1 MGTDVPINASN
12 STDSQDQMK
21 SVLFF
26 VVLLL
31 IIAGTALVRRLIR
44 MARRKQLRSKRFPS
58 PWCGILEQNLPLYKH
73 LPEPLKEQLHGHI
86 MVFVAEKNFEGLRGL
101 AITDEIKVTI
111 AGQACMLLLN
121 RDSDVYPKLFSILV
135 YPDAYKTGKSSLFRP
150 EEQDNTEEVR
160 LGESWKTGSVVLA
173 WDHVRHGATDRK
185 DGHNLVLHEFA
196 HQLDQEDGRSDGA
209 PILEQRS
216 HYIPWARVLSSEYE
230 RLRERTRGGRKTV
243 MDRYG
248 ATNPAEFFA
257 VATET
262 FFEKPKQMKKKHPEL
277 YEELKNYYKIDPVTW
292 GVP

>member
-1 MGTDVPINASN
+1 
-12 STDSQDQMK
+12 
-21 SVLFF
+21 
-26 VVLLL
+26 
-31 IIAGTALVRRLIR
+31 
-44 MARRKQLRSKRFPS
+44 
-58 PWCGILEQNLPLYKH
+58 
-73 LPEPLKEQLHGHI
+73 
-86 MVFVAEKNFEGLRGL
+86 
-101 AITDEIKVTI
+101 
-111 AGQACMLLLN
+111 MLLLN

-150 EEQDNTEEVR
+150 EEQDNAEEVR